1 MSSRTISDADFLRYQ
16 RQVSLPEIGEE
27 GQHHLVSASVLVIG
41 CGGLGSAAL
50 MYLAGA
56 GIGKIVIADNDVVDV
71 SNLHRQ
77 TVYREEDVGVRKV
90 DAMKRQLNALNPQ
103 VSIRTINKRM
113 DSFQLGLE
121 VSLADI
127 VLDCSDNFE
136 SRHQLNGV
144 CYKYAKPLVSG
155 AAIGWN
161 GQVAMYSLGDDMPS
175 TKGCYECLYPKEDGN
190 KQHQV
195 NARCSDLGVI
205 GPIVGLIGNM
215 QALLTI
221 QYLAGVREQISTS
234 KIHLF
239 SGQTMQWQQLTI
251 PKDPSCS
258 VCGAHLETDR
268 QVGN

>member
-1 MSSRTISDADFLRYQ
+1 MSKKTISDAEFLRYQ

-27 GQHHLVSASVLVIG
+27 GQHNLVNASVLVIG

-56 GIGKIVIADNDVVDV
+56 GIGKIIIADDDVVDV

-77 TVYREEDVGVRKV
+77 TIYREEDVGVSKV
-90 DAMKRQLNALNPQ
+90 AATKRQLNALNPK

-136 SRHQLNGV
+136 SRHQLNEV
-144 CYKYAKPLVSG
+144 CYKYSKPLISG

-161 GQVAMYSLGDDMPS
+161 GQVAMYCLGDDMPS
-175 TKGCYECLYPKEDGN
+175 TMGCYECLYPKEHGN
-190 KQHQV
+190 KQSQA
-195 NARCSDLGVI
+195 NAKCSDLGVI
-205 GPIVGLIGNM
+205 GPIVGVIGNM
-215 QALLTI
+215 QALLSI
-221 QYLAGVREQISTS
+221 QHLAGMHEQITTS

-239 SGQTMQWQQLTI
+239 DGQTMQWKQLSI

-258 VCGAHLETDR
+258 VCGAHQEADF
-268 QVGN
+268 